1 MDKGTYTGRRVDF
14 ASYATS
20 CFNPFLFSAA
30 NHGLSGC
37 GASALGLLTGVLPAN
52 FAAKTPDKHYPDKF
66 MLRCLRR
73 HGFRVLRLT
82 QCNLSANTPG
92 VNARHVLLLSQLV
105 RENEATWIVLFNG
118 VCYHNFEIYSLELL
132 SFINKPL
139 LSAYVVFHL
148 RWQRISRTPAKP
160 LPKPKTTHGGVS
172 WASIRKSGLASRVR

>member
-1 MDKGTYTGRRVDF
+1 MDF

-30 NHGLSGC
+30 NHGVLGC
-37 GASALGLLTGVLPAN
+37 GASALGLLTGIPPAN
-52 FAAKTPDKHYPDKF
+52 FAAKTPDKHYPDAF
-66 MLRCLRR
+66 MIRCLRR

-82 QCNLSANTPG
+82 QCNLSANRAG

-118 VCYHNFEIYSLELL
+118 ACYHNFDVYSLELL

-139 LSAYVVFHL
+139 VSAYVVFHS
-148 RWQRISRTPAKP
+148 RWPMIPRTPAKP
-160 LPKPKTTHGGVS
+160 WPESKTTDGGVS
-172 WASIRKSGLASRVR
+172 WVSLRKSGLASRST